1 MTPLTTGVVVVGAG
15 ISGLIAAT
23 ELVANGVACVVVEA
37 RDRVGGRLLSEPLP
51 GHPGAWIDQGG
62 QWLGPSQERA
72 YELAARLGL
81 TTMPTHVTGNKLL
94 HFGGRLTQYSG
105 RIPRLPPL
113 ALADVGQAQWR
124 FDRLARTVDL
134 AHPWR
139 TPDADRL
146 DAQTFDTWI
155 TRTAR
160 TAAGRDFFRVAA
172 QAVFAT
178 EAANLSLLHALF
190 YARSGND
197 LEFLLSS
204 AEGAQQDRI
213 VGGAQQLPQGLADRL
228 GDRVLLGHPVRR
240 VAQTNAGVVVQAAG
254 ATIEA
259 SFVIISLPPA
269 LTASL
274 DFDPVLPADRAQL
287 LQRMPH
293 GSVVKFHAVYD
304 TPFWRDAGL
313 SGEAASDT
321 GPVKVVFDNSPPDA
335 SVGIL
340 VGFFEGADAV
350 TASRHSVAVRRNVVR
365 SELQRYFGPAA
376 AAIRDYTDTDWN
388 AEPFTRGCYGAH
400 LPPGA
405 WTQFGSALRRPFE
418 RIHWAGTETAQRWV
432 GYIEGGTESGI
443 RAADEVL
450 ARIPR

>member
-1 MTPLTTGVVVVGAG
+1 MTRLATGVVVIGAG
-15 ISGLIAAT
+15 IAGLTAAT
-23 ELVANGVACVVVEA
+23 ELVANGVDCLVVEA

-51 GHPGAWIDQGG
+51 GHPGAWVDQGG
-62 QWLGPSQERA
+62 QWLGPSQDRA
-72 YELAARLGL
+72 YQLVAHLGL

-124 FDRLARTVDL
+124 FDRLAATVDL
-134 AHPWR
+134 THPWR
-139 TPDADRL
+139 TPQAERL
-146 DAQTFDTWI
+146 DSQTFDTWI
-155 TRTAR
+155 HRTAR
-160 TAAGRDFFRVAA
+160 TQAGRDFFRVAA
-172 QAVFAT
+172 QAIFAT

-190 YARSGND
+190 YARSGNN

-204 AEGAQQDRI
+204 ADGAQQDRV
-213 VGGAQQLPQGLADRL
+213 VGGAQQLPQGLADQL
-228 GDRVLLGHPVRR
+228 GERVMVSRPVQRI
-240 VAQTNAGVVVQAAG
+240 AQLDQGVVVEASG
-254 ATIEA
+254 VVIDA
-259 SFVIISLPPA
+259 SFVIVSVPPA
-269 LTASL
+269 LAGAL

-304 TPFWRDAGL
+304 SPFWRDAGL

-350 TASRHSVAVRRNVVR
+350 TASQHHAAVRQEVVR
-365 SELQRYFGPAA
+365 RELQRYFGPAA
-376 AAIRDYTDTDWN
+376 AAMRDYTDTDWN
-388 AEPFTRGCYGAH
+388 AEPYTRGCYGAH

-405 WTQFGSALRRPFE
+405 WTQFGPALRRPFG
-418 RIHWAGTETAQRWV
+418 RVHWAGTETAERWV
-432 GYIEGGTESGI
+432 GYIEGGIESGV